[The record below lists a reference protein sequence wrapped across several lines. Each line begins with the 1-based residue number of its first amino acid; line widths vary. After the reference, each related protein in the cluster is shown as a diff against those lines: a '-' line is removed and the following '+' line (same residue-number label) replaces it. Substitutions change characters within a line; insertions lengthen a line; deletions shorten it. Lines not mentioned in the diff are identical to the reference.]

1 MASLLLIVPRMEQ
14 ARYTYLTRV
23 FGGETVDAILDRR
36 VGERRQRQERTG
48 AERRRADRR
57 HRDITKD
64 LQTFGWALVRRY

>member
-1 MASLLLIVPRMEQ
+1 MEQ

-23 FGGETVDAILDRR
+23 FGSETVDVILDRR

-57 HRDITKD
+57 HRDVTKD
-64 LQTFGWALVRRY
+64 LQTLGWALVRRY